1 MTIRNQTLFASFLLL
16 ASCGPKEDAAP
27 PPVQMMTAAD
37 EILRIGETWSSS
49 HAEKAILSPPS
60 KISLS
65 NTIVRSEIS
74 FSQNSARERLTIQ
87 EEVSLRS
94 GGTIH
99 CETTFEHALRLKWG
113 RKQGEAAVKLQRP
126 SLSGPRACNGPHP
139 ELVIS
144 RPSAEALFVLRS
156 DELIPV
162 EPPLEKRRYIPLA
175 L

>member
-1 MTIRNQTLFASFLLL
+1 MKMRHRFLVSSLLL
-16 ASCGPKEDAAP
+16 LTSCGPKEDAAR

-37 EILRIGETWSSS
+37 EILRIGEQWASS

-65 NTIVRSEIS
+65 NTIVRSQL
-74 FSQNSARERLTIQ
+74 FLDQNTARERLTIQ
-87 EEVSLRS
+87 EEVTLRS
-94 GGTIH
+94 GGTIL
-99 CETTFEHALRLKWG
+99 CETSFEHGLRLKWG
-113 RKQGEAAVKLQRP
+113 RKQGEAAIKLQRP

-139 ELVIS
+139 EPIIS
-144 RPSAEALFVLRS
+144 RPGAEALFVLRS